1 VQIEEDSVGTPNI
14 GWINDGDWT
23 QYYVNIPAAG
33 SYVLTGRVATG
44 SEKESVITVTDST
57 GKILGTLSV
66 DPAKSKGWN
75 DWYES
80 STKITLPA
88 GKQKLTFT
96 YTGEDTYLC
105 NVDWYNFEADPT
117 ALPQP
122 QMRNASLSV
131 SRVPHSS
138 ASIALMVNAPAND
151 YVVHLVSVNGQF
163 IGTKRGHGEGLAEFG
178 KNAPLAP
185 GMYFAIVKSGSQQK
199 TMKLMVR

>member
-1 VQIEEDSVGTPNI
+1 
-14 GWINDGDWT
+14 
-23 QYYVNIPAAG
+23 
-33 SYVLTGRVATG
+33 
-44 SEKESVITVTDST
+44 
-57 GKILGTLSV
+57 
-66 DPAKSKGWN
+66 
-75 DWYES
+75 
-80 STKITLPA
+80 
-88 GKQKLTFT
+88 
-96 YTGEDTYLC
+96 
-105 NVDWYNFEADPT
+105 
-117 ALPQP
+117 
-122 QMRNASLSV
+122 MRNASLSV